1 MRKAPLILTLALAA
15 ATGAY
20 LLWAFPRLP
29 ATVPMKWDMANKPV
43 AFGSREAF
51 VGIPAVI
58 TVLFAVLFPAATWWQ
73 PKAAWLGPIALGAM
87 LFMVHV
93 STQAVLGLFLPVPVN
108 VAVFLVLG
116 VVLTASIL
124 VAIASA
130 KAARARRA

>member
-1 MRKAPLILTLALAA
+1 MRKVPLILTLALAA
-15 ATGAY
+15 GTGAY

-73 PKAAWLGPIALGAM
+73 PKAAWLGPVALGTL
-87 LFMVHV
+87 LFIVHV
-93 STQAVLGLFLPVPVN
+93 SIQAVLNVFLPVPVN
-108 VAVFLVLG
+108 VG
-116 VVLTASIL
+116 VL
-124 VAIASA
+124 VAILAVVTSSSLLAFASV
-130 KAARARRA
+130 KAARARHA

>member
-15 ATGAY
+15 GTGAY

-29 ATVPMKWDMANKPV
+29 ATVPMKWDLSNKPV

-73 PKAAWLGPIALGAM
+73 PKAAWLGPIALGSM
-87 LFMVHV
+87 LFIVHV
-93 STQAVLGLFLPVPVN
+93 SVQAVLGLFLPVPVN
-108 VAVFLVLG
+108 VGVFLVMG
-116 VVLTASIL
+116 AVLTATIA
-124 VAIASA
+124 VAVASA
-130 KAARARRA
+130 KAAREKRA